1 MERARDKLPITH
13 DIIRR
18 EKDSKAVSSKFK
30 VQPFLRQRHI
40 AALE

>member
-18 EKDSKAVSSKFK
+18 KKVATAVSSKFR

-40 AALE
+40 AATE